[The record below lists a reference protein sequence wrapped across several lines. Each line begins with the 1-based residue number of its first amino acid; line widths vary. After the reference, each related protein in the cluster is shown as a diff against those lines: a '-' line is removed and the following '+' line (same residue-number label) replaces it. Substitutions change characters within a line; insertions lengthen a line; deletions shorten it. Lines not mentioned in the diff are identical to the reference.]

1 MRRLELTLAAFMTLA
16 SSFPLGAEPAPSA
29 EDVVSRL
36 TGDVTDEQ
44 REVWFNSNA
53 KGKVVAWVAPVF
65 NVTPAFDVVLVNI
78 KVSDRGLIGCNV
90 PDRFKEKASAVTAG
104 EPVLCA
110 GRIEGYERLMG
121 AAIVNVIA
129 DDFVV
134 GTKSIDAW
142 KKSHEK
148 GNQ

>member
-1 MRRLELTLAAFMTLA
+1 MRQLELALAGLMTLA
-16 SSFPLGAEPAPSA
+16 SSFALAAEPAPSA

-36 TGDVTDEQ
+36 IGEDTDEQ
-44 REVWFNSNA
+44 RKAWFSSNA

-78 KVSDRGLIGCNV
+78 KVSDRALIGCNV
-90 PDRFKEKASAVTAG
+90 PDRFKVKARAVSAG
-104 EPVLCA
+104 EAVLCV

-142 KKSHEK
+142 KKAQRK
-148 GNQ
+148 GKP